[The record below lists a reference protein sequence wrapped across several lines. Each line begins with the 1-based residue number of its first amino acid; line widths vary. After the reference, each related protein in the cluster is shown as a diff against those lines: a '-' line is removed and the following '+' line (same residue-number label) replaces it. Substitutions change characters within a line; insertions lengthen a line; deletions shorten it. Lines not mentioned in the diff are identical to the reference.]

1 MLAELGGMRASGRAR
16 RAPRWLSQV
25 RAQLH
30 ARYEQVIRVTDLAH
44 EAGVHPVHLARV
56 FRRHHG
62 CTVGKYVQ
70 RLRVEHACGALTE
83 SGTSL
88 SAIALETGFSDQAHF
103 TRRFKEVTGVSP
115 GVYRK
120 LVTN

>member
-1 MLAELGGMRASGRAR
+1 MRD
-16 RAPRWLSQV
+16 
-25 RAQLH
+25 QLH
-30 ARYEQVIRVTDLAH
+30 AGYERAIRITDLAH

-56 FRRHHG
+56 FRVHHG

-70 RLRVEHACGALTE
+70 GLRIEHACGALSE
-83 SGTSL
+83 SDASL
-88 SAIALETGFSDQAHF
+88 SSIALETGLSDQAHF
-103 TRRFKEVTGVSP
+103 TRRFKELTGMSP